1 MIYTCTMNPAIDL
14 FVEMETFV
22 VDEVNR
28 SKYEEYQANGKGI
41 NVSIVLK
48 QLGIDS
54 MVLGFLGGFSG
65 QFIKDS
71 LDDLLINNNFIVV
84 DGITRINTFVQS
96 INGEYK
102 VVNRGPEIFLGD
114 QEKLLCQLEQLNAN
128 DVLFVNGSLP
138 KGIDGS
144 ILLKISE
151 VSLKNGF
158 KLVWDI
164 SHPILKELVE
174 YKPYLIKPNIDE
186 FRKIFLKED
195 AINDEKV
202 IEKAK
207 SLVSKGVENILIS
220 TGEKGAWFVDESMVL
235 ESNAPSGKVV
245 NTACSG
251 DTLLATFY
259 ATYQASGDAKY
270 SLKKAV
276 AAGSSTAF
284 RPGLTDFTDVESL
297 MGNITVSNHKQE
309 GV

>member
-14 FVEMETFV
+14 FVEMDTFV
-22 VDEVNR
+22 ADEVNR

-41 NVSIVLK
+41 NVAIVLK
-48 QLGIDS
+48 KLGIDS
-54 MVLGFLGGFSG
+54 MTLGFLGGFSG

-71 LDDLLINNNFIVV
+71 LDSLFISNDFILV

-102 VVNRGPEIFLGD
+102 VVNQGPEISSGD
-114 QEKLLCQLEQLNAN
+114 QEKLLHQLEQLNNN
-128 DVLFVNGSLP
+128 DILFVNGSLP
-138 KGIDGS
+138 KGVDAS
-144 ILLKISE
+144 ILLEISKI
-151 VSLKNGF
+151 SLKNGF

-164 SHPILKELVE
+164 SHPILKELVK

-186 FRKIFLKED
+186 FRKIFLEEES
-195 AINDEKV
+195 NDDQIIEQAKV
-202 IEKAK
+202 
-207 SLVSKGVENILIS
+207 LVSKGVENILIS
-220 TGEKGAWFVDESMVL
+220 RGGEGAWFVNEFMVL
-235 ESNAPSGKVV
+235 ESNAPGGTVV

-259 ATYQASGDAKY
+259 ATYQVSGDAKY

-284 RPGLTDFTDVESL
+284 RPGLTNFTDVDRL
-297 MGNITVSNHKQE
+297 MENITVSRHK
-309 GV
+309 